1 MKIHVNVCKPPNK
14 FVKMITADLGVT
26 EITKGFGGS

>member
-1 MKIHVNVCKPPNK
+1 MFYKPPNK
-14 FVKMITADLGVT
+14 FLKMITADLGVT